1 MIKTLIAGL
10 ILTLAYC
17 GAFADSGYIQS
28 KLMSIAAEEAQIAN
42 IGANKYMMLYGKDN
56 PLPIINRWNQIEKRP
71 TLTDNQIEQINALE
85 AQKQAILKQAA
96 N

>member
-1 MIKTLIAGL
+1 MIKAL
-10 ILTLAYC
+10 ILGLLFAVVSF
-17 GAFADSGYIQS
+17 GAFADSVQD

-42 IGANKYMMLYGKDN
+42 IGANKYMMLYGKNN

-71 TLTDNQIEQINALE
+71 ILTDNQIAQINDLE
-85 AQKQAILKQAA
+85 SQKQVILKQVA

>member
-1 MIKTLIAGL
+1 
-10 ILTLAYC
+10 
-17 GAFADSGYIQS
+17 
-28 KLMSIAAEEAQIAN
+28 
-42 IGANKYMMLYGKDN
+42 MMLYGKDN

-85 AQKQAILKQAA
+85 AQKQAILKQVA